1 MRERHLVYVANTY
14 GHPRRFVSAAEVPTG
29 AASFTGI
36 VDRVERDAG
45 TTLVEPPRPPILDAL
60 HSE

>member
-1 MRERHLVYVANTY
+1 MRERHLVDVANTY
-14 GHPRRFVSAAEVPTG
+14 GHPHRFVSAAEVPG
-29 AASFTGI
+29 ATSFTGI